1 MFSSKD
7 GKLCY
12 KFLPECWNDCIQS
25 FTYGLEKW
33 SFPSLKKKIKNKKIE
48 EGKKKKV
55 AAACQQYL
63 TKYKEQNFHK
73 FYIGEK
79 WYLFSLKIERIQK
92 SEFKASTNGI
102 WYLPIRQTCKKETNV
117 AMTSNKMFQVVWW
130 SKILGFSSKELLRK
144 KNILNFLLST
154 TSTWHFPQI
163 KKKKKISFLESVLKI
178 SNEIKFFLSL
188 LYYKVLWSHYW
199 YGCVAIHKLL

>member
-1 MFSSKD
+1 MESCVINSYQNA
-7 GKLCY
+7 GMTVYRVLHMA
-12 KFLPECWNDCIQS
+12 LR
-25 FTYGLEKW
+25 KW
-33 SFPSLKKKIKNKKIE
+33 SFQSLKKNKKIE

-55 AAACQQYL
+55 AATCQQYL

-102 WYLPIRQTCKKETNV
+102 WYQPIRQTCKKETNV

-154 TSTWHFPQI
+154 TSTWHFPQ
-163 KKKKKISFLESVLKI
+163 
-178 SNEIKFFLSL
+178 NQL
-188 LYYKVLWSHYW
+188 LGKHFENFQWD
-199 YGCVAIHKLL
+199 

>member
-1 MFSSKD
+1 M
-7 GKLCY
+7 
-12 KFLPECWNDCIQS
+12 
-25 FTYGLEKW
+25 
-33 SFPSLKKKIKNKKIE
+33 
-48 EGKKKKV
+48 

-144 KNILNFLLST
+144 KKNLNFLLST

-163 KKKKKISFLESVLKI
+163 KKKSASWKVFWKFPMRLNFFYLCCI
-178 SNEIKFFLSL
+178 IKF
-188 LYYKVLWSHYW
+188 YE
-199 YGCVAIHKLL
+199 AITDMDV